1 MASQLECDLNLLIR
15 SPAVSYYTSNEN
27 SGLAARF
34 FSEGNLLNSSRTRLL
49 TINFGGLGDEVL
61 FLPTLKSIREAHA
74 DWHVTLLLEPRSRS
88 ICQITDLVDDCITFD
103 IKKKPLLPSDM
114 WNLLQLIRAGRFD
127 VVLSSGSSPMVAML
141 LFLSGIKKRVGYDA
155 NFVAP
160 LLLTDPVPLNRN
172 QYAGGMYHDLV
183 RGLGIKGEP
192 ALPQVTVDK
201 SAMEKMAAELSAA
214 ANNGNTAGGATQRVR
229 RVVIHPGTSQLALQ
243 KGIIKTWSP
252 SNWAALIANL
262 LKQDNIEV
270 LLAGGP
276 DDAETIKDIQ
286 AALGETA
293 AHQRFRLMYG
303 KTKNLQELVA
313 LLNLSDLTVCVDSAP
328 MHIAVALNKP
338 TVAMFAPTDPA
349 KLIPNQSPFV
359 ALKSPQM
366 SGDSAKPAPHDQ
378 AEIAPG
384 VQIPPDTVFQTAM
397 DRLMQ
402 S

>member
-1 MASQLECDLNLLIR
+1 MRSQFVITKPSCKILYVQCEFGACSALFKRGDLLDR
-15 SPAVSYYTSNEN
+15 SH
-27 SGLAARF
+27 
-34 FSEGNLLNSSRTRLL
+34 TRLL

-61 FLPTLKSIREAHA
+61 FLPTLKSIRQAHS
-74 DWHVTLLLEPRSRS
+74 DWHVTLLLEPRSQS

-114 WNLLQLIRAGRFD
+114 WNLLTLIRSGKFD

-141 LFLSGIKKRVGYDA
+141 LFLSGIKKRVGYNT

-160 LLLTDPVPLNRN
+160 MLLTDPVPLNRD

-183 RGLGIKGEP
+183 RGLGIKGEA
-192 ALPQVTVDK
+192 ALPQVTVDQT
-201 SAMEKMAAELSAA
+201 AMEKMSAELIAMA
-214 ANNGNTAGGATQRVR
+214 QENGNTAGGASTTRR

-243 KGIIKTWSP
+243 KGIIKTWPP

-262 LKQDNIEV
+262 LEQDNIEV

-286 AALGETA
+286 TALGEATS
-293 AHQRFRLMYG
+293 HRRFRLMYG

-313 LLNLSDLTVCVDSAP
+313 LLNLADLTVCVDSAP

-349 KLIPNQSPFV
+349 KLIPNQPPFI
-359 ALKSPQM
+359 ALKSPQK
-366 SGDSAKPAPHDQ
+366 SGDSTRPSLPDP
-378 AEIAPG
+378 AEIGPG
-384 VQIPPDTVFQTAM
+384 VQIPPDTVFRTAL